1 MMTSALRKL
10 RQLLLL
16 LQLLSTVL
24 VHVYVVTYL
33 SSLFQRWSMNR
44 LTLLSSSDDG
54 GRKTLDYTLHWA
66 YLPTVTTCSRVTL
79 CITRLHI
86 DN

>member
-16 LQLLSTVL
+16 LPLLSTVL
-24 VHVYVVTYL
+24 VHISVVTYL
-33 SSLFQRWSMNR
+33 SSLSHRWSMNR

-54 GRKTLDYTLHWA
+54 GRKTLCLTLGLPAHSNNLFPRYIMHYSLA
-66 YLPTVTTCSRVTL
+66 Y
-79 CITRLHI
+79 
-86 DN
+86 

>member
-10 RQLLLL
+10 WQLLLL

-33 SSLFQRWSMNR
+33 SSLSQRWSMNR
-44 LTLLSSSDDG
+44 LTLLTSSDDG
-54 GRKTLDYTLHWA
+54 GKRTSCLTLGLPAHSNNLFPRYIVHYLLA
-66 YLPTVTTCSRVTL
+66 Y
-79 CITRLHI
+79 I